1 MLQHPRYHTTLA
13 RFSSTISEKF
23 VCEVQV
29 DSVQESFQA
38 TCHCSMVK
46 RSIEVG
52 HGPAVGVTP
61 EMVGGPASSRR
72 ILSGAP
78 AFPRMKRVSG
88 RKRLMREASDS
99 DSDSRDSIGSRSD
112 RIIKTFSRRSS
123 APRSG
128 DHSGKTQEEFDS
140 PDVEYVKTERV
151 VLVQT
156 FLTTWCVRRG

>member
-1 MLQHPRYHTTLA
+1 V
-13 RFSSTISEKF
+13 F
-23 VCEVQV
+23 QV
-29 DSVQESFQA
+29 TSVQESFQA
-38 TCHCSMVK
+38 TRHYSMVK
-46 RSIEVG
+46 SSIEVG
-52 HGPAVGVTP
+52 HGPAVSVTS
-61 EMVGGPASSRR
+61 EMVGSPASSRR

-99 DSDSRDSIGSRSD
+99 DSESEDSVQGRPDH
-112 RIIKTFSRRSS
+112 IIKKFSRRSS

-128 DHSGKTQEEFDS
+128 DHSSKVQEEFKS

-156 FLTTWCVRRG
+156 FLTAWCVRRD

>member
-1 MLQHPRYHTTLA
+1 M
-13 RFSSTISEKF
+13 RFRLILFGSPFRQRVI
-23 VCEVQV
+23 VQ
-29 DSVQESFQA
+29 
-38 TCHCSMVK
+38 MVK

-52 HGPAVGVTP
+52 RGPASGVTP
-61 EMVGGPASSRR
+61 KIVDGPASSHR

-88 RKRLMREASDS
+88 RKRLMREVSDS
-99 DSDSRDSIGSRSD
+99 DSDSEDSVGSHSGRLIETVSG
-112 RIIKTFSRRSS
+112 RSS

-128 DHSGKTQEEFDS
+128 DPSGKTQEEFDS

>member
-1 MLQHPRYHTTLA
+1 
-13 RFSSTISEKF
+13 
-23 VCEVQV
+23 
-29 DSVQESFQA
+29 
-38 TCHCSMVK
+38 MVK

-52 HGPAVGVTP
+52 RGPAAGVTP
-61 EMVGGPASSRR
+61 KIVGGPASSHR

-78 AFPRMKRVSG
+78 AFPRMKRALDASSSCIK

-99 DSDSRDSIGSRSD
+99 DSDSEDSVGSRSD

-123 APRSG
+123 SPRSG
-128 DHSGKTQEEFDS
+128 DHSSKIQEEFDL

-156 FLTTWCVRRG
+156 FLTAWCV